1 MIKLEA
7 GKTYLDRE
15 GKKRGPLVHDVTEV
29 DTIFEY
35 SLGNGDFTWRKD
47 GRVYNNSENIRD
59 LIEEYIEV
67 KEEPNTMTNY
77 NDKNAVPDWNNGQI
91 HGWNGGDCPVHPE
104 TVVKFWVD
112 GKVDGEC
119 RAGKLRWEHKE
130 HAGDII
136 AFRVVKEYVEPKVIW
151 VNEYEDGPSAY
162 TLEEKARHFAGTK
175 ATRVA
180 VKYVEAIADAKE
192 CKE

>member
-15 GKKRGPLVHDVTEV
+15 GKKHGPLVHVPEEF

-35 SLGNGDFTWRKD
+35 SLVGGNFTWRKD

-59 LIEEYIEV
+59 LIEEVVEV
-67 KEEPNTMTNY
+67 ETTMRNSPNW
-77 NDKNAVPDWNNGQI
+77 NDGTI
-91 HGWNGGDCPVHPE
+91 HGWNGGECPVHPE
-104 TVVKFWVD
+104 TVVGYWL
-112 GKVDGEC
+112 
-119 RAGKLRWEHKE
+119 RAGFAGEGTAKYWDWDHKDSDN
-130 HAGDII
+130 DII
-136 AFRVVKEYVEPKVIW
+136 AFRVVKPYVEPRVIW
-151 VNEYEDGPSAY
+151 VNEYKYEVAAHE
-162 TLEEKARHFAGTK
+162 TEEKAKRQAQSQ
-175 ATRVA
+175 ATRIA